1 MPTNQTNKPPI
12 PPDVLEAIE
21 HPKNPLPS
29 PTDAE
34 WGFWMKC
41 KARQEINEGIYKSVS
56 DIDARTRL
64 YANWFNSMTEYLS
77 PETIRQWM
85 KIELMYA
92 ASAIKYL
99 RELKEAENC
108 NK

>member
-1 MPTNQTNKPPI
+1 MRSKELPI
-12 PPDVLEAIE
+12 PPDVLEAIGE
-21 HPKNPLPS
+21 PKHPLPRPS
-29 PTDAE
+29 DAE

-41 KARQEINEGIYKSVS
+41 KARKEIDEGLYKTVE
-56 DIDARTRL
+56 DIDERTKM
-64 YANWFNSMTEYLS
+64 YVNYFNGMADYLK
-77 PETIRQWM
+77 PETIQYWM

-99 RELKEAENC
+99 RELREAENC